1 MVKPVR
7 RRRTFGGKEGIWW
20 RKRTLPP
27 IASETN
33 ESPSSSDPKPENNV
47 EQQPRTSTTAM
58 EDSATSTSTTTT
70 TVGWD
75 HDLCRP
81 TFHRNMVSDE
91 CQDDSTSC
99 EDETSSGDTF
109 IKETTEQPKDEKAA
123 PITIA
128 PPAKRSKTFGCR
140 SRRPLSL
147 LLLDANCLEYSPSS
161 PASSSPDKKKIRAE
175 APSPTSLLLSSPTY
189 TGTSTSTPSSSHIMS
204 ADPELPRRVSTSPG
218 GLVRS
223 GEKPRHTEKA
233 SSTPT
238 SSTSSSKE
246 DTASEPSPFNFE
258 DEQQQVVVAQR
269 PDTPPS
275 KKDPKRPSA
284 SSSLLQAKEYF
295 DNLDS
300 TTRLTLD
307 SYDSP
312 VVSSRV
318 VRTSRKVSLSSP
330 GITREYKAYA
340 EASTESGVSP
350 LSRKD
355 YARSRRDF
363 FRNAE
368 LFDGFL
374 DS

>member
-33 ESPSSSDPKPENNV
+33 ESSSSSDPKPENIN
-47 EQQPRTSTTAM
+47 QLPKTSTITIEDTATTTTT
-58 EDSATSTSTTTT
+58 TSTT

-99 EDETSSGDTF
+99 EDEASSGDVVV
-109 IKETTEQPKDEKAA
+109 KETTEQPKNEKAA
-123 PITIA
+123 PISIA
-128 PPAKRSKTFGCR
+128 PPAKRSRTFGCR

-161 PASSSPDKKKIRAE
+161 PASSSPDKKKSCAE
-175 APSPTSLLLSSPTY
+175 VSSPTSLLLPSPTDAD
-189 TGTSTSTPSSSHIMS
+189 TSTPSRSHIMID
-204 ADPELPRRVSTSPG
+204 DPELPRRVSTSPG

-223 GEKPRHTEKA
+223 GEKPEHIEKTK
-233 SSTPT
+233 STPT

-246 DTASEPSPFNFE
+246 DTASEPSPFDFE
-258 DEQQQVVVAQR
+258 DEQQIVEVQR
-269 PDTPPS
+269 PASPPS

-284 SSSLLQAKEYF
+284 SSSLLKAKEYF

-300 TTRLTLD
+300 TTKLTLD